1 MNSLKEK
8 LFLQLNKQ
16 TLRLKNAFG
25 SCLEDHFYCT
35 RKAFF
40 KTELFRVNGALFLFY
55 FLFLTFTYA
64 DFKWTPVAKVSLL
77 GGQIFFEGQNTSF
90 TGNGDWLL
98 APGMKFSEKITL
110 IPTISGKYRRM
121 REVQEL
127 IGGGFLTRQTFENT
141 LSLKGIYKFND
152 QWKSKLKGTFKN
164 QFLVE
169 SADEELGKGL
179 YDNQKIGF
187 GFELER
193 NGTLFKSVRLS
204 FDPYQLQFI
213 RYKTL
218 SSGSQFGSEIKS
230 GENTLDFNA
239 YDTTLAAE
247 VPIMAKLTLTGST
260 LFSYRIYSDQKTVT
274 SAGLYTDSLR
284 KDIYSLSSVGASYS
298 LPNFEYNDFELQTV
312 AGLDLSY
319 TLQDSDQHNYDAART
334 KFNENYYDYGEYGI
348 TPKIASRLFEKLDVV
363 LSYGYTRRSYVN
375 RVIQSSDGTYKT
387 KLLYTNYHTFNYS
400 FKYPLLYG
408 LSANAQGVYRKATS
422 NMEFEKTY
430 RYTYNTQHYYL
441 GLSWE
446 Y

>member
-187 GFELER
+187 GFELE
-193 NGTLFKSVRLS
+193 S

-387 KLLYTNYHTFNYS
+387 NLLYTNYHTFNYS